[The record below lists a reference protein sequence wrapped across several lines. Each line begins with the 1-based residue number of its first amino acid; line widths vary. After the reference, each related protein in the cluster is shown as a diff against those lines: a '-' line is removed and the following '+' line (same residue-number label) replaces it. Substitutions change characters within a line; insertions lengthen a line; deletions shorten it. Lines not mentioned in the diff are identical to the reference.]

1 MTRIIDRPEVFL
13 VSKPSLDWDEIRR
26 YLVKVGLRTDTDA
39 VEWADKHQWNS
50 NCEDGDSLVE
60 FGGRLCYRSWVPG
73 ANANVTKIR
82 EDPKQYLG
90 NILKS
95 GHGSVTE
102 HANYSFIFDDVSRVF
117 THEVVRH
124 RAGVAVSQESMRFVR
139 LTDIPF
145 WFPKWALDDEE
156 LMTRNINLLNEME
169 RHQVWMA
176 DHFGLDDEGIDF
188 SEKKHKTSF
197 MRRFAPDGVATGML
211 CTINVRA
218 MRHIVYMRTA
228 LGAEEEI
235 RLVMDD
241 VAKLGLEVTPN
252 LMQDYTPNENQEW
265 IPEFLKI

>member
-1 MTRIIDRPEVFL
+1 MPRIISKPEVFL
-13 VSKPSLDWDEIRR
+13 ISAPRLNWEEVYK
-26 YLVKVGLRTDTDA
+26 YLVKVSERTDTDSFD
-39 VEWADKHQWNS
+39 WANRMQEEVDIS
-50 NCEDGDSLVE
+50 DGDALVE
-60 FGGRLCYRSWVPG
+60 LGGRLCYRSWVPG

-82 EDPKQYLG
+82 ENTKDYLG
-90 NILKS
+90 NVLKS

-117 THEVVRH
+117 THELVRH

-145 WFPKWALDDEE
+145 WFPEWARQDHE
-156 LMTRNINLLNEME
+156 LME
-169 RHQVWMA
+169 RSIIILERLENHQKWMTK
-176 DHFGLDDEGIDF
+176 HFGLDNEGVQF

-218 MRHIVYMRTA
+218 LRHIIYMRTA

-235 RLVMDD
+235 RIVFDE
-241 VAKLGLEVTPN
+241 VAKLALESTPN
-252 LMQDYTPNENQEW
+252 LMQDYSVNENQEW
-265 IPEFLKI
+265 IPEFLKV

>member
-13 VSKPSLDWDEIRR
+13 VSKPTLDWQEIKR
-26 YLVKVGLRTDTDA
+26 YLTKVGDRTDTDA
-39 VEWADKHQWNS
+39 EIWVDRVQDQASDADA
-50 NCEDGDSLVE
+50 LVE
-60 FGGRLCYRSWVPG
+60 FGGRLCCRSWVPG
-73 ANANVTKIR
+73 ANVNVTKVR
-82 EDPKQYLG
+82 ESSEEYLG

-102 HANYSFIFDDVSRVF
+102 HANYSFVFDDVSRVF
-117 THEVVRH
+117 THEMVRH

-145 WFPKWALDDEE
+145 WFPEWARKDNE
-156 LMTRNINLLNEME
+156 LMTRSVELLENME
-169 RHQVWMA
+169 EHQRWMA
-176 DHFGLDDEGIDF
+176 DHFKLDDENVLF

-218 MRHIVYMRTA
+218 LRHIVFMRTA

-241 VAKLGLEVTPN
+241 VAKLALIETPN
-252 LMQDYTPNENQEW
+252 LMQDYLPNENQEW
-265 IPEFLKI
+265 VPEFLKI